1 MKRTTSV
8 LRGFESLAT
17 TQHVFAA
24 LDQRSH
30 RSIGGLW
37 GASTGLLIHALQRHW
52 KGAILV
58 ITADDDD
65 SLALG
70 ADIDSFCPERAK
82 EAPPRCLVTELY
94 DIDGQID
101 QGSRS
106 QRVRVL
112 SELHKDDRFLLIG
125 SVDALTQ
132 PAPSRRNLG
141 RGRVE
146 LKVGSKFDPE
156 KLLIKATAAGLRDVP
171 LVLAP
176 GEISRRG
183 DILDVYPMASPD
195 AFRLEFFD
203 DALESIRKF
212 DPTSQRSLEVCKQI
226 LLALGVTADEECDV
240 TDHVLRKDLLILRHE
255 PLRIEEHVVQ
265 AMSPGDSTHRVWDR
279 FREATAPLTCFDLA
293 SLPTH
298 DLDFKIL
305 SAGSAVGSGETDP
318 MGRLRSIRGLKGSIR
333 IVCGTQA
340 DSDRLRQIFANKGV
354 ALDAEQ
360 ISIGI
365 GTLSRGF
372 RIPDAAVTIV
382 SNTEF
387 AGVPSKPRTIEKM
400 AVPSRALQSFFEL
413 GPGDVV
419 VHAVHGLAR
428 FEEIE
433 LVKRGFTAEDHLRL
447 LFRDE
452 VRLLVPV
459 SKIHLVQKYVGAGDG
474 KPRLDKLGG
483 KSFAKR
489 KEEVAQSLFDMASDL
504 LDLSVERQTSER
516 PPYPRDPLEDEFLD
530 GFPFTDTP
538 DQVTSWEEIRADLEK
553 PAPMDRLLCGDVGF
567 GKTELAMRAA
577 FKVAITGRQVAVLVP
592 TTILAEQHAQTFAE
606 RFTPH
611 TLVVEVLS
619 RFRTAKARKA
629 VIAAAAAGR
638 VDVLVG
644 THRLLSEDVHFR
656 QLGLLVVDEEQRFGV
671 RHKEHIKS
679 LKRTVDVLTLSATPI
694 PRTMHASLV
703 GIRDISTLTQPPEGR
718 QEVDTRMAFQD
729 PVIVQQTI
737 QRELA
742 REGQVYYLH
751 NRVESIERVATD
763 IRKLTPNATVV
774 VGHGKM
780 TESQMEK
787 ALRTF
792 LRGEADILVCT
803 TIIENGL
810 DIPRANTMLIERADR
825 FGLAELHQL
834 RGRVGRSSAR
844 AHCLLLLDRTM
855 PIGEEAKKRLKAIE
869 EFSSLGAG
877 FAIAMKDLEIRG
889 AGNLLGPQQSGHIA
903 AVGYEMYCQ
912 LLKVAMDGARQN
924 PDATDYQHYEVREVD
939 VDLRLSAFL
948 PDTFVTEPKARLD
961 LLREMDAAQTP
972 DAAVAIGLSI
982 MDRFGSLP
990 EPVETLLLVFLL
1002 KHLLLGHGVLG
1013 VQFVD
1018 SDRVVVRHPPGH
1030 PLGGAWL
1037 DSFDAVRQVEPG
1049 KTHLILPRRC
1059 RGHTEIAGPGVLQLF
1074 LQALLGENRL
1084 PMMRKEWSGKQRR
1097 RRKDSTSAST

>member
-1 MKRTTSV
+1 VKRATSV

-70 ADIDSFCPERAK
+70 ADIDSFRPERAK

-101 QGSRS
+101 QVSRS

-112 SELHKDDRFLLIG
+112 GELQKDDRFLLIG

-156 KLLIKATAAGLRDVP
+156 ELLIKATTAGLRDVP

-203 DALESIRKF
+203 DELESIRKF

-226 LLALGVTADEECDV
+226 LLALGVTADEEC
-240 TDHVLRKDLLILRHE
+240 
-255 PLRIEEHVVQ
+255 
-265 AMSPGDSTHRVWDR
+265 
-279 FREATAPLTCFDLA
+279 APLTCFDLA

-340 DSDRLRQIFANKGV
+340 DGDRLRQIFANKGV

-387 AGVPSKPRTIEKM
+387 AGVPSKPRTVEKM

-611 TLVVEVLS
+611 ALVVEVLS

-629 VIAAAAAGR
+629 VIAALAAGR

-763 IRKLTPNATVV
+763 IRKLAPNATVV

-924 PDATDYQHYEVREVD
+924 PDATEYQHYEVREVD